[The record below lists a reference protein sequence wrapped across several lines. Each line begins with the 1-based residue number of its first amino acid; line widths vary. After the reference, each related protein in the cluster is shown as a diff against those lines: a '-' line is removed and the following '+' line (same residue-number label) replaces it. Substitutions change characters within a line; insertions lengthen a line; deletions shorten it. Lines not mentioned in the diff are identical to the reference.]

1 MNDRTV
7 RWAWARRPLG
17 VVTLLAPLLLLAQE
31 PHSAPSAPAA
41 VAPAAG
47 LPAAGAVPA
56 VPPAGSGVPTPAVP
70 VGEENS
76 ASDWA
81 ATIGRIAS
89 SVVAIQLDQ
98 ARSFDTERNISAQA
112 TGFVVDAERGLIL
125 TNRHVVTPGPVTAEA
140 TFLNREEVQLYPVYR
155 DPVHDFGLYRYD
167 PSKLHF
173 ISPKALP
180 LAPQGAQV
188 GREIRVVGNNA
199 GEQLSILAG
208 TLARLDREA
217 PEYGVGRYNDF
228 NTFYIQAA
236 SGTSGG
242 SSGSP
247 VIDIRGRV
255 VALNAGGATGAAS
268 SFYLPLERVRRALTL
283 IQQGKSVTRGTLQ
296 TVFRYRPYDELR
308 RLGLTTETETEIRR
322 AEPDGTGMLVVEDV
336 QPGSGSDGA
345 LAPGDILV
353 RVNGALVTQFQPLEA
368 VLDDAVG
375 GTVQLQLQ
383 RGGQAFTAKL
393 KVDDLDGITPAG
405 YLEIG
410 DAVLHTLSY
419 QEARHFHVPV
429 RGVFVANSGYIFD
442 AAGVPRGAVITELN
456 SKPVETIADF
466 AKAVSELGDGAHASV
481 RFSTLDDPNGSQ
493 LRAIRIDRRWFPAR
507 QCQRNDHAGYWDCA
521 DLPAVAPAPP
531 PAPTTAQFPRIEDR
545 HAAALAPSLVYVTF
559 DMPYSVSGVSE
570 RNYHGAGL
578 IVDAERG
585 LIVTDRNTVPVSM
598 GDVRLVFAGM
608 VEIPGEVVYVHP
620 LHNIAVIH
628 YDPKLIGS
636 TPVRAAT
643 LATEPLKPGESV
655 NVVGLDGNG
664 EIQSRATSIAGVDP
678 LLLPLSHSVRFRES
692 NLEVATLVN
701 PPDDIVGVLL
711 DGSDR
716 VRGLWASFAS
726 DNGRDLVQE
735 NRGVGSDIVAETLDI
750 ARRQRP
756 LHSLEAEF
764 VPQSLASAGQL
775 GLTEAWMRR
784 IQRADPAARQV
795 LSVARLVGGADAAR
809 VLQPGDILL
818 AVDDRPV
825 THFRDVERAVADK
838 DTVRVTVWRSN
849 SEQALVVKTATLS
862 GQDVDRMVEWAG
874 ATLQAPH
881 RAISAQRGLPAEG
894 VYVSYF
900 SFGSPASRYGLAPGR
915 RIVEVDGVPTPDLD
929 AFLKEVTGRA
939 DRSSLRIKTLG
950 WNGAPE
956 VITLKL
962 DRHYWPAYELR
973 RTAGEWVRQS
983 LE

>member
-1 MNDRTV
+1 MHTIATERFG
-7 RWAWARRPLG
+7 RARQRPAA
-17 VVTLLAPLLLLAQE
+17 TLLAALLVTALAPCSLSAQE
-31 PHSAPSAPAA
+31 SHAAAHTAAATTVPAAAPA
-41 VAPAAG
+41 PG
-47 LPAAGAVPA
+47 VPA
-56 VPPAGSGVPTPAVP
+56 PAVP

-81 ATIGRIAS
+81 ATIERIAS

-98 ARSFDTERNISAQA
+98 ARSFDTERNVSAQA

-155 DPVHDFGLYRYD
+155 DPVHDFGLYHYD

-180 LAPQGAQV
+180 LAPQAAQV
-188 GREIRVVGNNA
+188 GREIRVIGNNA

-217 PEYGVGRYNDF
+217 PQYGVGRYNDF

-255 VALNAGGATGAAS
+255 LALNAGGATGAAS

-283 IQQGKSVTRGTLQ
+283 IQQGKPVTRGTLQ
-296 TVFRYRPYDELR
+296 TEFRYRPYDELR
-308 RLGLTTETETEIRR
+308 RLGLDTDTEAAVRR
-322 AEPDGTGMLVVEDV
+322 SEPNGTGMLVVEDV
-336 QPGSGSDGA
+336 QPGSASDGV

-353 RVNGALVTQFQPLEA
+353 RVNGSLVTSFQPLEA

-375 GTVQLQLQ
+375 GTVELSLQ
-383 RGGQAFTAKL
+383 RGGKPYTAKL
-393 KVDDLDGITPAG
+393 NVDDLDGITPAS

-419 QEARHFHVPV
+419 QEARHFHLPV
-429 RGVFVANSGYIFD
+429 RGVFIANSGYIFD
-442 AAGVPRGAVITELN
+442 AAGVPRGAVITELD
-456 SKPVETIADF
+456 SKPIANIGDL
-466 AKAVSELGDGAHASV
+466 AAALATLGDGAHASV
-481 RFSTLDDPNGSQ
+481 RYTTLDAPNATQ

-507 QCQRNDHAGYWDCA
+507 QCQRDDRSGYWNCN
-521 DLPAVAPAPP
+521 DLPSVAAAPAPEP
-531 PAPTTAQFPRIEDR
+531 RSAQLPRVDDR
-545 HAAALAPSLVYVTF
+545 HAAAIAPSLVYLTF
-559 DMPYSVSGVSE
+559 DMPYAVSGVSE

-578 IVDAERG
+578 VVDAERG
-585 LIVTDRNTVPVSM
+585 LVVTDRNTVPVSI
-598 GDVRLVFAGM
+598 GDVRLVFGNM
-608 VEIPGEVVYVHP
+608 LEIPGRVVYVHP
-620 LHNIAVIH
+620 EHNIAVIQ
-628 YDPKLIGS
+628 YDPRLIGN
-636 TPVRAAT
+636 TPVRAAR
-643 LATEPLKPGESV
+643 LATEPLKPGENV

-664 EIQSRATSIAGVDP
+664 DLKSRTTSIADVDP
-678 LLLPLSHSVRFRES
+678 LLLPLSRSVRFRES
-692 NLEVATLVN
+692 NLEAATLVN

-711 DGSDR
+711 DNADR
-716 VRGLWASFAS
+716 VRGLWASFAT
-726 DNGRDLVQE
+726 DNGRDLVQM
-735 NRGVGSDIVAETLDI
+735 NRGVSSDLVAEVLGIVRT
-750 ARRQRP
+750 QRP
-756 LHSLEAEF
+756 LHSLETEF
-764 VPQSLASAGQL
+764 VPQSLASAGDL
-775 GLTEAWMRR
+775 GLTEAWTRR
-784 IQRADPAARQV
+784 IEHADPTARQV
-795 LSVARLVGGADAAR
+795 LSVARSVGGSDAANVFR
-809 VLQPGDILL
+809 PGDILL
-818 AVDDRPV
+818 AIDDQPV
-825 THFRDVERAVADK
+825 THFRDVEHAVGSKEQVRA
-838 DTVRVTVWRSN
+838 TIWRSKG
-849 SEQALVVKTATLS
+849 EQTLVVKTATLS
-862 GQDVDRMVEWAG
+862 GQDIDRVVEWAG

-881 RAISAQRGLPAEG
+881 RAISAQRGLAPDG

-900 SFGSPASRYGLAPGR
+900 NYGSPASRYGLVPGR

-929 AFLKEVTGRA
+929 TFLKQVTGRA
-939 DRSSLRIKTLG
+939 DRSSLRIKTLA

-973 RTAGEWVRQS
+973 RVAGEDWARRA